1 MPSPLHVVRQ
11 GAGPLVVLVHGSAT
25 DHATWSIQLAGKLGE
40 RVRLVAYDRRG
51 AGKSALP
58 PGVSH
63 LSVEEHA
70 AELADLCQAE
80 RGSNE
85 HGEQVLVVGSSFGAA
100 VVLELARTRRAWLD
114 GIVLLEPPL
123 PPADDAPDIQGQFL
137 AELDRIAETEG
148 PPAAAERFLRTVL
161 GDAAWGKLPRMFQER
176 SKSFWPQI
184 RGDCHALAA
193 YRVRYDALGAIT
205 TPCLLLAGDR
215 SAPYFRPTI
224 EALARALG
232 DAVADVIP
240 GAGHMMQAE
249 APRGFHERLL
259 RFAESVG
266 HLPPAS

>member
-1 MPSPLHVVRQ
+1 MSSPLHVVRQ

-51 AGKSALP
+51 AGRSELP
-58 PGVSH
+58 PGVAF

-70 AELADLCQAE
+70 AELAALCEAE
-80 RGSNE
+80 RA
-85 HGEQVLVVGSSFGAA
+85 HAGEQVLVVGSSFGGV
-100 VVLELARTRRAWLD
+100 VVLELARARPPWLD
-114 GIVLLEPPL
+114 GVVLLEPPL
-123 PPADDAPDIQGQFL
+123 PPHDDAPDAQGELL
-137 AELDRIAETEG
+137 AELDRIAEGEG
-148 PPAAAERFLRTVL
+148 APAAAERFLRTVL
-161 GDAAWGKLPRMFQER
+161 GDVAWGKLPRAFQER

-184 RGDCHALAA
+184 RGDCHALAS
-193 YRVRYDALGAIT
+193 YRVRYGSLGAIT
-205 TPCLLLAGDR
+205 TPALLLAGDR

-232 DAVADVIP
+232 DAAMDVIP

-259 RFAESVG
+259 RFAASIG
-266 HLPPAS
+266 HLPPP